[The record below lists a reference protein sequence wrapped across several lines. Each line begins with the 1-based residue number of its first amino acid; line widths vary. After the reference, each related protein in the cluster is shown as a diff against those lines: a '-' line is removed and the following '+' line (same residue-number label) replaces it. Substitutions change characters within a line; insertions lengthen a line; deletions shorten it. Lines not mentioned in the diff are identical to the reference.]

1 MNHSVSGSEAHR
13 RKPLPP
19 PLPPR
24 ALMSP
29 PVCKYANEHHTHWAR
44 AAGRGRRCPRA
55 GGLGAEPLPRGGA
68 APPLPR
74 DGPAPGLARHG
85 TAETEELR
93 QPAPVCADPSA
104 PSPRAWLPLPTRI
117 CPSAALFP
125 AALCLAGPAR
135 TARMRPRCS
144 PLGPPCLW
152 RPSSAAPQIR
162 SSFSPMLL
170 HQEPIANCIFSSVP
184 ARSFL
189 LFP

>member
-1 MNHSVSGSEAHR
+1 MNHSVNGSEAHR

-68 APPLPR
+68 DPPLPR

-85 TAETEELR
+85 TARPRPRSSGSLLR
-93 QPAPVCADPSA
+93 CAQTPRLQVLGPGSLCPPASA
-104 PSPRAWLPLPTRI
+104 PAQPSSPPPCASPALPAQPG
-117 CPSAALFP
+117 CGP
-125 AALCLAGPAR
+125 AA
-135 TARMRPRCS
+135 
-144 PLGPPCLW
+144 
-152 RPSSAAPQIR
+152 RPSVLPAFGDRAPPR
-162 SSFSPMLL
+162 L
-170 HQEPIANCIFSSVP
+170 
-184 ARSFL
+184 R
-189 LFP
+189 

>member
-13 RKPLPP
+13 CKPLPP

-85 TAETEELR
+85 TARHGRDRGAQAACSGVHRPLGSKSSGLAPSAHPHLPQRSPLPRRPVPRRPCPHSQDAAPLLAPRSSLPLATELR
-93 QPAPVCADPSA
+93 
-104 PSPRAWLPLPTRI
+104 RASDKI
-117 CPSAALFP
+117 
-125 AALCLAGPAR
+125 
-135 TARMRPRCS
+135 
-144 PLGPPCLW
+144 
-152 RPSSAAPQIR
+152 
-162 SSFSPMLL
+162 
-170 HQEPIANCIFSSVP
+170 
-184 ARSFL
+184 FL
-189 LFP
+189 LTHAFAPGAKC